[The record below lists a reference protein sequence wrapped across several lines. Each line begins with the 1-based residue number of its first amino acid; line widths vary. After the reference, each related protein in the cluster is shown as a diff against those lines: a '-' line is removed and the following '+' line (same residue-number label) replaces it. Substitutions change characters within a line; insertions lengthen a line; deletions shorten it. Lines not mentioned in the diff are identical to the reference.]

1 MDLTAVLT
9 AAQSP
14 DAAAQ
19 KQAEQQLDAQAAA
32 NFPLFL
38 GLLATELASEAKP
51 EGCRRLAGILLKN
64 AVYSDNEQRAV
75 EKAALWAAVDPSAK
89 TQIRAALLATLGSPV
104 RACAP

>member
-19 KQAEQQLDAQAAA
+19 KSAEQQLDAQAAS

-38 GLLATELASEAKP
+38 GLLATELANEAKP

-64 AVYSDNEQRAV
+64 AVYSDNEARAG
-75 EKAALWAAVDPSAK
+75 EKAALWAAVDPGAK
-89 TQIRAALLATLGSPV
+89 TQIRTALLATLGSPV
-104 RACAP
+104 RGGAG